1 MSNKFPYKIIFKEI
15 LSGKTIG
22 RTLQNIA
29 LKKVFL
35 FGDILDICGG
45 LTPSYKRFINHDSG
59 IWFRADIDNDKTP
72 DFLIDTNNIDLLGE
86 GRFDNAL
93 LLNSINLFDDPLV
106 ILKKVRVVLKSNGTL
121 IVSFPFL
128 TGYKPEPNDF
138 YRFTSYAAVNI
149 LKKAGFKIE
158 EVTVYQGFFGV
169 ILDFLSPVLR
179 RLFIF
184 PLVSLVFVY
193 FDSYI
198 KIKNIYG
205 GVLVRAKKNEN

>member
-1 MSNKFPYKIIFKEI
+1 MSNNFPYKIIFKEI
-15 LSGKTIG
+15 LAGKSIG

-35 FGDILDICGG
+35 FGDVLDICGG
-45 LTPSYKRFINHDSG
+45 YKPSYKRFINHDSG
-59 IWFRADIDNDKTP
+59 IWFRADMDNEKAP
-72 DFLIDTNNIDLLGE
+72 DFLIDTNNIDSLGE
-86 GRFDNAL
+86 SRFDNAV
-93 LLNSINLFDDPLV
+93 LLNSINLFDDPLD
-106 ILKKVRVVLKSNGTL
+106 ILKKVHVILKPNGIL

-138 YRFTSYAAVNI
+138 YRFTNYAAVNI
-149 LKKAGFKIE
+149 MQKAGFKVE
-158 EVTVYQGFFGV
+158 EATVYQGFFGV

-193 FDSYI
+193 FDSHVN
-198 KIKNIYG
+198 IKNIYG
-205 GVLVRAKKNEN
+205 GVLIRAKKKET